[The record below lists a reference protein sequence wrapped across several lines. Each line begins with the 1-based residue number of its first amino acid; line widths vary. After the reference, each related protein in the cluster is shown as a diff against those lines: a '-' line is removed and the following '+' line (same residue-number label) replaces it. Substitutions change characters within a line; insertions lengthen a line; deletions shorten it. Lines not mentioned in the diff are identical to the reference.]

1 MRGSGQVSLLD
12 MAVSISAGENSQSA
26 MLNGT
31 NVPGRVFRAASTPA
45 RRGQRG
51 FRRAPTAANRL
62 KMQEPPSARTQDAV
76 FGLLSD
82 PASYG
87 LPGAAKIGR
96 HQTHAAIVFL
106 AGDLALKVKR
116 AVRYP
121 FLDFSTL
128 EKRKI
133 ACEAELAVN
142 RKFAPRLYR
151 RLVPI
156 TREANGAL
164 AVDGA
169 GEPVE
174 WAVEMARF
182 EEDGTLDRLAERG
195 KLDER
200 LLAEL
205 AVAVAVMHERAEPVE
220 PGKWI
225 GALEGFIGN
234 NSSIFRRHPELF
246 GETAVV
252 DLERRSRTALKR
264 LQPLLIE
271 RGEQGLIRRGHGDLH
286 LGNIA
291 VVDGEPIAFDA
302 LEFDP
307 VIASGD
313 LLYDLAFLLM
323 DLLDFDRHAAA
334 NQVLNGYYAAARRD
348 ADYDGIAALPFFM
361 SLRAAIRAMTTA
373 SRLDVTKNA
382 IAQSARR
389 YFDLAAKL
397 LTPAKPTLLG
407 IGGLSGTGKTV
418 LARSLAPSLPPAP
431 GALVFRSDIERKALY
446 GVGEH
451 ERLPSSAY
459 RAEVSER
466 VYRIIID
473 KAARVARAGHSAIVD
488 AVFALAEERA
498 VLEAAAAAIKVD
510 FRGLFLTADLPTR
523 LQRVGGRAAD
533 ASDADAEVARK
544 QQEYMTGSVAWT
556 HIDAA
561 GSPAQTLANARAAVA

>member
-1 MRGSGQVSLLD
+1 MER
-12 MAVSISAGENSQSA
+12 
-26 MLNGT
+26 
-31 NVPGRVFRAASTPA
+31 NVPGHAFRAASTPA
-45 RRGQRG
+45 RRGRRG

-62 KMQEPPSARTQDAV
+62 QMQEPPSATTQDAV
-76 FGLLSD
+76 FALLSD

-142 RKFAPRLYR
+142 RKFAPQLYR

-164 AVDGA
+164 AFDGA

-252 DLERRSRTALKR
+252 DLERRSRAALKR

-291 VVDGEPIAFDA
+291 VVDGEPVAFDA

-307 VIASGD
+307 VVASGD

-323 DLLDFDRHAAA
+323 DLLEFDRHAAA

-397 LTPAKPTLLG
+397 LAPAKPTLLG

-446 GVGEH
+446 GVGAH

-498 VLEAAAAAIKVD
+498 VLEAAGAAIKVD

-523 LQRVGGRAAD
+523 LQRVGGRVAD
-533 ASDADAEVARK
+533 ASDADAEVAR
-544 QQEYMTGSVAWT
+544 QQEEYVTGSVAWT

-561 GSPAQTLANARAAVA
+561 GSPAQTLANARAAIA